1 MSKTSQMAKFPK
13 RLVWHRQTR
22 NTLPRRMAART
33 RISSLSFFLIG
44 TGGRPCR
51 CDDDDGECHGAY
63 DVCVCSVLQ
72 LAHCPMHL
80 LMNVGKDIISVGH
93 CCVFLSRWLLT
104 SNFLLCSVF
113 LFLVLFCVL
122 CFVAYYGG
130 GVQVLGN
137 AKGKKFG
144 PKEESLEHSRGRFL
158 STKEHRPPW
167 QLSDA
172 EQQEFDEKFSS
183 FPFPDSFGSAP
194 KKPFADASR
203 LKGNDYCHILS
214 DIGIYALKGALGD
227 EQRRVL
233 QQLCRILHGLTR
245 TTLSMHHLYVLE
257 QELLETL
264 AGWELHFP
272 YYCCTI
278 NFHLL
283 LHLPQQIRRCGPV
296 PFWWMYSLERECGRL
311 VDSIHSLKCAEESM
325 VRN

>member
-1 MSKTSQMAKFPK
+1 M
-13 RLVWHRQTR
+13 
-22 NTLPRRMAART
+22 
-33 RISSLSFFLIG
+33 
-44 TGGRPCR
+44 
-51 CDDDDGECHGAY
+51 
-63 DVCVCSVLQ
+63 
-72 LAHCPMHL
+72 
-80 LMNVGKDIISVGH
+80 
-93 CCVFLSRWLLT
+93 
-104 SNFLLCSVF
+104 
-113 LFLVLFCVL
+113 
-122 CFVAYYGG
+122 
-130 GVQVLGN
+130 QVLGN

-144 PKEESLEHSRGRFL
+144 PKEESIEHSRGRFL

-172 EQQEFDEKFSS
+172 EQHEFDEKFSS

-227 EQRRVL
+227 EQRHVL
-233 QQLCRILHGLTR
+233 QQLCRILHALTR
-245 TTLSMHHLYVLE
+245 TTLSMHALYVLE

-325 VRN
+325 VRNYLITEMIEHRRAGDSQYRSVLEHRHCDGDPSMLPGYLQQEATCTVEGKCEEVSLTMAECDELLTLLALPAS